1 MTSSTWT
8 GKRVL
13 VTGAG
18 GFIGSHLTERLV
30 ELGASVRALV
40 HYRGNGSWGWLEHSP
55 CKEAVEVVAADLRD
69 RDGVGRAMK
78 DVEIV
83 FHLAALIAI
92 PYSYEAPAS
101 FIETNV
107 NGTLHVLQAAREQ
120 GVQRLVHTS
129 TSEVYGTARYVP
141 IDEAHPLQAQSP
153 YAASKIGADKLVES
167 FALSYG
173 FPAVTVRPFNT
184 FGPRQSA
191 RAIIPTVM
199 TQCLTGDVVRVG
211 NVTPT
216 RDMNYVGD
224 TVEGFVR
231 AAASPSAVGRAINL
245 GSGRETSIGD
255 LVRMIAGLAGKPVAI
270 EVDEAR
276 ARPAASEVERLVA
289 SSAVARELLGWEPS
303 VSLEEGLQATFAW
316 VQEHLDVYRPGVYVR

>member
-1 MTSSTWT
+1 MMNWT

-30 ELGASVRALV
+30 ELGAAPRALI
-40 HYRGNGSWGWLEHSP
+40 HYRGNGSWGWLEHTP
-55 CKEAVEVVAADLRD
+55 CKDEIEVVATDVRD
-69 RDGVGRAMK
+69 RDGVRQAMK

-101 FIETNV
+101 FVETNV
-107 NGTLHVLQAAREQ
+107 NGTLNVLQAAREH
-120 GVQRLVHTS
+120 GVERMVHTS

-167 FALSYG
+167 FALSYA
-173 FPAVTVRPFNT
+173 FPVVTVRPFNT

-191 RAIIPTVM
+191 RAVIPTIM
-199 TQCLTGDVVRVG
+199 TQCLTSDVVRMG
-211 NVTPT
+211 NLTPT
-216 RDMNYVGD
+216 RDMNYVSD

-231 AAASPSAVGRAINL
+231 AAASPAAVGRTINL
-245 GSGRETSIGD
+245 GSGRETTIEE
-255 LVRMIAGLAGKPVAI
+255 LIRMIAGLVGKPVAM
-270 EVDEAR
+270 EVEEAR
-276 ARPAASEVERLVA
+276 TRPAHSEVERLVA
-289 SSAVARELLGWEPS
+289 SAATARALLGWEPS
-303 VSLEEGLQATFAW
+303 VSLEEGLQRTLAW
-316 VQEHLDVYRPGVYVR
+316 VREHLDVYRPGVYVL